1 MIKQLLVAGATAA
14 MLSVGTASA
23 AVINLTSVTGLWTA
37 TTPVFPDVT
46 GQNTNEIRWGVPAS
60 SGGQS
65 GYRFDSAAT
74 PALVNEDVAF
84 NLGTFTH
91 FNYPIYEP
99 ALTSAQLTVHSTL
112 EIDGVEETV
121 MSVFEFLHWE
131 TPNEDRT
138 CANGGANYSGVNI
151 NGCAD
156 RVTFA
161 LNVGASD
168 SFLIGGVNYFVDIA
182 GFFYDGALADE
193 FWTKE
198 KKSNTAMLKGLI
210 TSRPVSVPEPSTLAL
225 LGLGLLGLGVRRKV
239 RQAA

>member
-37 TTPVFPDVT
+37 TVPTAPDVT
-46 GQNTNEIRWGVPAS
+46 GQNTNEIRWGNPV
-60 SGGQS
+60 SGGNKS

-74 PALVNEDVAF
+74 PALVTEEVSF

-99 ALTSAQLTVHSTL
+99 SLTFAQLTVQSTL
-112 EIDGVEETV
+112 DIDGVEETV
-121 MSVFEFLHWE
+121 MSVFEFQHWE
-131 TPNEDRT
+131 TPNADNP
-138 CANGGANYSGVNI
+138 CANGGPNYSGVNI

-156 RVTFA
+156 RVTFS

-168 SFLIGGVNYFVDIA
+168 SFLIGGVNYYVDIA

-198 KKSNTAMLKGLI
+198 NKSNTATLKGLI

-225 LGLGLLGLGVRRKV
+225 LGLGLLGLGVRRKM